1 MSSLR
6 RRKSRHRPI
15 PCGNRLDA
23 LSVPL
28 WIIADLES
36 GAFPANMPSVNELS
50 AQIDSLLKIGGQ
62 REIVLEQA
70 LRGVL
75 KQFHSETGA
84 IHRLD
89 EEEQMLH
96 LAAQVGLPE
105 PMLEVI
111 KTIPVGKGIA
121 GETIAKNRPVTICN
135 LQTDSGG
142 IARPGAKHGGTG
154 GALCVPIRH
163 GNKTVGT
170 LGVGTVREREY
181 SAAEINSLLEIA
193 KLIGEK
199 FV

>member
-1 MSSLR
+1 M
-6 RRKSRHRPI
+6 
-15 PCGNRLDA
+15 
-23 LSVPL
+23 

-36 GAFPANMPSVNELS
+36 GAFHATLPGMDELS
-50 AQIDSLLKIGGQ
+50 AQIDSLLKSGGQ

-75 KQFHSETGA
+75 KLFHSETGA

-89 EEEQMLH
+89 EKEQMLH

-121 GETIAKNRPVTICN
+121 GETVAKNRPVTICN
-135 LQTDSGG
+135 LQTDAGG

-154 GALCVPIRH
+154 GALCVPIRI
-163 GNKTVGT
+163 GNKTIGT
-170 LGVGTVREREY
+170 LGIGTVREREY

-193 KLIGEK
+193 RRIGEK
-199 FV
+199 LL